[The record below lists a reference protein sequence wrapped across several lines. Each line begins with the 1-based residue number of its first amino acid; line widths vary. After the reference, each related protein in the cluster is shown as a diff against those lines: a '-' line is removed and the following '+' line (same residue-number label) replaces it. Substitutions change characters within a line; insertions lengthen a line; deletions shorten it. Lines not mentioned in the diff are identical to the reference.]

1 MINREIEKTCRFYC
15 NLNVRLNIKNVVV
28 YLYFL
33 ISFFSNF
40 YHGLYKIPMID
51 QWGAVNGPTSG
62 LRSWPQLSEN
72 VVVMVLNV

>member
-1 MINREIEKTCRFYC
+1 
-15 NLNVRLNIKNVVV
+15 
-28 YLYFL
+28 
-33 ISFFSNF
+33 
-40 YHGLYKIPMID
+40 MID